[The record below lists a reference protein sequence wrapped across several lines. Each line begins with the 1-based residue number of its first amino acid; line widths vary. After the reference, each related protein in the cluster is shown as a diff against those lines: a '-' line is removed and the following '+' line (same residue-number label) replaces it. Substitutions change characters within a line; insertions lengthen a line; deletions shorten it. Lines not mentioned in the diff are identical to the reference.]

1 MGFVNDV
8 RARRDGWTFTQKCR
22 CHNRQWRAVRTSS
35 SDWQCLIEEP
45 VGIDKLVDNR
55 PFLKWGYWE
64 TQRVR
69 IFQQSSKSFCKKK
82 TVFKFTHMWMH
93 ANKKKHSCE
102 NKPMNDVG
110 HKKES
115 HVLEHLKI
123 DLAVVP
129 FWFFLEKILLF
140 RLLTFAQNKNMALY
154 FEEIFSCHL
163 PTFVSAKL
171 AGVEGLQLPTM
182 PGSQLQQ
189 HKPSP
194 SFPGGQKLAE
204 PPSKQRSHSF

>member
-1 MGFVNDV
+1 MRLLGN
-8 RARRDGWTFTQKCR
+8 TE
-22 CHNRQWRAVRTSS
+22 S
-35 SDWQCLIEEP
+35 SDLSTIVQI
-45 VGIDKLVDNR
+45 
-55 PFLKWGYWE
+55 FLQKKNCIQIHAYVNA
-64 TQRVR
+64 R
-69 IFQQSSKSFCKKK
+69 QQ
-82 TVFKFTHMWMH
+82 
-93 ANKKKHSCE
+93 KKHSCE

-115 HVLEHLKI
+115 HVLERLKI